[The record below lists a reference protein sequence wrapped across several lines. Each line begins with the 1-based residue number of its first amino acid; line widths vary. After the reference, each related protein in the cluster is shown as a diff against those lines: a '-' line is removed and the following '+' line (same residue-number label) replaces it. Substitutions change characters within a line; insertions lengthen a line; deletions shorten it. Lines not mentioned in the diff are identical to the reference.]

1 VTLTAPLQRVYL
13 DQRDWVRLAR
23 QHYGRL
29 EDEGVAGVLAFVLEA
44 SSTGCVSFPL
54 SAVHYE
60 ETYRRGDPASR
71 QRLGSFMAEVSRF
84 HAIASPADLLA
95 AEVRAAVRAYAG
107 LGLESAPGAFGRG
120 VAHAFG
126 QPAQPYLRDPEA
138 RRRAVAQFGEDGLFD
153 LFERALLAGP
163 NERMPTAGIALPT
176 REFAQRQLDFEKDTA
191 RRLRDWGHTSDRA
204 HRVVLAQ
211 EAQDVLGPLNDTA
224 AALGLDLRALMTRD
238 NLTAFTLSL
247 PAKGAICRMRMTA
260 HEDQAFRWHIGDLN
274 DMTALGTA
282 AGYCDVLVAE
292 NQWGSILGRHRDH
305 LRARVTSNLLD
316 LPTLLA
322 HREYPAEKQRSRGS
336 RAVRRALAADLAG
349 RGAPNRSPST

>member
-211 EAQDVLGPLNDTA
+211 EAQD
-224 AALGLDLRALMTRD
+224 

-316 LPTLLA
+316 LPTLLDERPE
-322 HREYPAEKQRSRGS
+322 HSSSPPGDRSPGPRGLMVGVGGGGGEPAA
-336 RAVRRALAADLAG
+336 AVRRVG
-349 RGAPNRSPST
+349 RCRRRWWRGRRRPGG